1 MNEMTSLEV
10 RVLISKAHID
20 GMPVS
25 DMVKAYRVSKS
36 TIYKLLAQEN
46 MEGEMKS
53 HTDRCGRPLAVN
65 PEGLE
70 QMKSL
75 ILMRP
80 DITLEEVKQEL
91 HLSICISAIHR
102 IILNKLGFS
111 YKKRQYMPANETD
124 QMS

>member
-1 MNEMTSLEV
+1 MTSAEV
-10 RVLISKAHID
+10 RGMISKAHIE
-20 GMPVS
+20 GMPVCE
-25 DMVKAYRVSKS
+25 MAKAYRVSRS

-46 MEGEMKS
+46 TEGEMKS
-53 HTDRCGRPLAVN
+53 HTDRCGRPPAVN

-80 DITLEEVKQEL
+80 DITLEEVKEEL
-91 HLSICISAIHR
+91 HLSICLSAIHR
-102 IILNKLGFS
+102 IIRNKLGFS